1 MIKRLPIF
9 VTILVLAAVA
19 TMVGL
24 GIWQLQRAE
33 WKNNLLATYAAASDM
48 PAIAY
53 PAVPDADNP
62 PYFRKSSVNCL
73 AVVGWRS
80 TSGRSA
86 DGRSGWAHV
95 AQCRT
100 AGAEGPG
107 AQVVAGWSARPD
119 NPEWDGGAVDGIIAP
134 DSQYV
139 IRLVASEPV
148 AGLQKSQP
156 PALEDIPNNHL
167 SYAVQ
172 WFLFAGI
179 ALVIF
184 LIALRGRNKGVA
196 QSGNL
201 S

>member
-19 TMVGL
+19 TMVGF

-33 WKNNLLATYAAASDM
+33 WKNALLETYASASDL

-53 PAVPDADNP
+53 PAVPNEAEA

-73 AVVGWRS
+73 AVTGWRS

-86 DGRSGWAHV
+86 SGRSGWAHI

-107 AQVVAGWSARPD
+107 AQVVAGWSERPD
-119 NPEWDGGAVDGIIAP
+119 NPQWDGGIVDGIIAP

-148 AGLQKSQP
+148 AGLRKSQP
-156 PALEDIPNNHL
+156 PALEDVPNNHL

-179 ALVIF
+179 ALAIF
-184 LIALRGRNKGVA
+184 MLALKGRRKTG
-196 QSGNL
+196 
-201 S
+201 

>member
-1 MIKRLPIF
+1 MTSRLPIF

-19 TMVGL
+19 IMVGL
-24 GIWQLQRAE
+24 GLWQLQRAE
-33 WKNNLLATYAAASDM
+33 WKNSLLESYAAASEM

-53 PAVPDADNP
+53 PAVPDPDDA

-73 AVVGWRS
+73 EVVGWRA

-86 DGRSGWAHV
+86 DDRSGWAHI

-100 AGAEGPG
+100 AGVEGPG

-119 NPEWDGGAVDGIIAP
+119 NPEWDGGVVDGIIAP

-156 PALEDIPNNHL
+156 PALDDIPNNHL

-179 ALVIF
+179 ALIIF
-184 LIALRGRNKGVA
+184 LIALRGRNKDVA

>member
-1 MIKRLPIF
+1 VTRRLPIF

-19 TMVGL
+19 TMAGL

-33 WKNNLLATYAAASDM
+33 WKNGLLATYAEASDL
-48 PAIAY
+48 PAISY
-53 PAVPDADNP
+53 PAVPTEEDA
-62 PYFRKSSVNCL
+62 PYFRRSTVNCL
-73 AVVGWRS
+73 EVVSWRS
-80 TSGRSA
+80 TSGRNA
-86 DGRSGWAHV
+86 DGQSGWAHI

-107 AQVVAGWSARPD
+107 AQVVAGWSGRPD
-119 NPEWDGGAVDGIIAP
+119 NPQWDGGIVDGIIAP
-134 DSQYV
+134 DSQHI

-156 PALEDIPNNHL
+156 PALEDVPNNHL

-179 ALVIF
+179 ALLIYG
-184 LIALRGRNKGVA
+184 IALYGRISATKD
-196 QSGNL
+196 
-201 S
+201 

>member
-1 MIKRLPIF
+1 MKGWPLF
-9 VTILVLAAVA
+9 VTLLVLLAVG

-33 WKNNLLATYAAASDM
+33 WKNSLLETYAAASDM
-48 PAIAY
+48 PAVAY
-53 PAVPDADNP
+53 PAVPDENDP

-73 AVVGWRS
+73 EVVGWRS

-86 DGRSGWAHV
+86 TGRSGWAHI

-107 AQVVAGWSARPD
+107 AQVVAGWSTRPD
-119 NPEWDGGAVDGIIAP
+119 NPEWEGGIVDGVIAP
-134 DSQYV
+134 DSQFV

-156 PALEDIPNNHL
+156 PALEDVPNNHM

-172 WFLFAGI
+172 WFLFAAI
-179 ALVIF
+179 ALIIF
-184 LIALRGRNKGVA
+184 LLALRGRNKGVA

>member
-1 MIKRLPIF
+1 MTRGLPIF

-19 TMVGL
+19 TMAGL
-24 GIWQLQRAE
+24 GIWQLQRAD
-33 WKNNLLATYAAASDM
+33 WKNNLLATYAAASEL
-48 PAIAY
+48 PPIAY
-53 PAVPDADNP
+53 PAVPDADDA
-62 PYFRKSSVNCL
+62 PYFRNSSVNCL

-80 TSGRSA
+80 TSGRNIN
-86 DGRSGWAHV
+86 GKSGWAHI

-119 NPEWDGGAVDGIIAP
+119 DPDWQGGIVSGVIAP
-134 DSQYV
+134 DSQYI

-156 PALEDIPNNHL
+156 PALEDVPNNHL

-179 ALVIF
+179 ALIIF
-184 LIALRGRNKGVA
+184 LIALRGRNRL
-196 QSGNL
+196 Q
-201 S
+201 

>member
-1 MIKRLPIF
+1 MKRLPIF

-19 TMVGL
+19 TMAGL
-24 GIWQLQRAE
+24 GIWQLQRAQ
-33 WKNNLLATYAAASDM
+33 WKNDLLETYAVASER

-53 PAVPDADNP
+53 PAVPSLEDA
-62 PYFRKSSVNCL
+62 PYFRKSTVNCL
-73 AVVGWRS
+73 AVTGWRS
-80 TSGRSA
+80 TSGRNI
-86 DGRSGWAHV
+86 DGTSGWAHI

-107 AQVVAGWSARPD
+107 AQVVAGWSSRPD
-119 NPEWDGGAVDGIIAP
+119 NPQWNGGIVDGIIAP

-148 AGLQKSQP
+148 AGLKKSQP
-156 PALEDIPNNHL
+156 PSIEDIPNNHL

-179 ALVIF
+179 ALIIYG
-184 LIALRGRNKGVA
+184 LALRGRRRAG
-196 QSGNL
+196 
-201 S
+201 

>member
-1 MIKRLPIF
+1 MTRRLPIF
-9 VTILVLAAVA
+9 VTILVLVAVA
-19 TMVGL
+19 IMVAL
-24 GIWQLQRAE
+24 GVWQLQRAE
-33 WKNNLLATYAAASDM
+33 WKNDLLSTYAAASDM

-53 PAVPDADNP
+53 PAVPDADDA

-73 AVVGWRS
+73 EVVGWRS

-86 DGRSGWAHV
+86 SGQSGWAHI

-107 AQVVAGWSARPD
+107 AQVVAGWSERPD
-119 NPEWDGGAVDGIIAP
+119 DPEWNGGIVDGIIAP
-134 DSQYV
+134 DSQYI

-156 PALEDIPNNHL
+156 PALEDVPNNHL

-179 ALVIF
+179 ALIIF

-196 QSGNL
+196 PSGNL

>member
-1 MIKRLPIF
+1 MTRRLPIF

-19 TMVGL
+19 TMVAL

-33 WKNNLLATYAAASDM
+33 WKNSLLATYAAASDR
-48 PAIAY
+48 PAIDY
-53 PAVPDADNP
+53 PAVPDAADA

-73 AVVGWRS
+73 EVVGWRA

-86 DGRSGWAHV
+86 NGQSGWAHI

-100 AGAEGPG
+100 TGAEGPG
-107 AQVVAGWSARPD
+107 AQVVAGWSGRPD
-119 NPEWDGGAVDGIIAP
+119 DPDWDGGMVSGIIAP

-148 AGLQKSQP
+148 AGLLKSQP
-156 PALEDIPNNHL
+156 PALEDVPNNHL

-196 QSGNL
+196 QNGNL

>member
-1 MIKRLPIF
+1 MTMRLPIF

-33 WKNNLLATYAAASDM
+33 WKDSLLATYAVASEM

-53 PAVPDADNP
+53 PTVPDPDDA

-73 AVVGWRS
+73 AVVGWRA

-86 DGRSGWAHV
+86 DGRSGWAHI

-100 AGAEGPG
+100 TGAEGPG
-107 AQVVAGWSARPD
+107 AQVVAGWSERPD
-119 NPEWDGGAVDGIIAP
+119 DPDWQGGVVDGIIAP
-134 DSQYV
+134 DSQYI

-184 LIALRGRNKGVA
+184 ILALKGRRKTG
-196 QSGNL
+196 
-201 S
+201 

>member
-1 MIKRLPIF
+1 MTSRVPIF

-19 TMVGL
+19 IMIGL
-24 GIWQLQRAE
+24 GLWQLQRAE
-33 WKNNLLATYAAASDM
+33 WKNSLLESYAAASEM

-53 PAVPDADNP
+53 PAVPDPEDA

-73 AVVGWRS
+73 EVTGWRA

-86 DGRSGWAHV
+86 DGRSGWAHI

-119 NPEWDGGAVDGIIAP
+119 NPEWDGGVVDGIIAP
-134 DSQYV
+134 DSQHV

>member
-1 MIKRLPIF
+1 MIKRVPIL
-9 VTILVLAAVA
+9 VTILVLAAVT

-33 WKNNLLATYAAASDM
+33 WKNGLLATYAAASAK
-48 PAIAY
+48 PAISY
-53 PAVPDADNP
+53 PAVPDPTDA

-73 AVVGWRS
+73 AVTGWRS

-86 DGRSGWAHV
+86 DGRSGWAHI

-107 AQVVAGWSARPD
+107 AQVVAGWSERPD
-119 NPEWDGGAVDGIIAP
+119 NPDWAGGMVNGIIAP

>member
-1 MIKRLPIF
+1 MTGRLPIF

-24 GIWQLQRAE
+24 GLWQLQRAE
-33 WKNNLLATYAAASDM
+33 WKDSLLTTYAAASEK

-53 PAVPDADNP
+53 PAVPDPDNA

-73 AVVGWRS
+73 AVTGWRS

-86 DGRSGWAHV
+86 SGQSGWAHI

-107 AQVVAGWSARPD
+107 AQVVAGWSERPD
-119 NPEWDGGAVDGIIAP
+119 DPQWEGGIVNGIIAP

-184 LIALRGRNKGVA
+184 LLALRGRNKGVA